1 MEGKITSKKITFIA
15 MMAALGNVLSF
26 LSIRLAPI
34 IPSVPLGPTTV
45 SLALDLSHLATF
57 MASILGGPLLGGLTG
72 FIGGLI
78 AAFEFGFSKGNII
91 TGIGLP
97 IGKSMT
103 GIAAGLLASKLNPHS
118 NRLSTLLLTVLA
130 YIPEGIITAF
140 IFIQLYPLFFG
151 LPIFLAKT
159 IATQILVKA
168 FVEMIIMGI
177 LLKGILE
184 NQGLMSYIRSLLD

>member
-15 MMAALGNVLSF
+15 MMAALGNILSF

-34 IPSVPLGPTTV
+34 IPSVPLGPVTV

-72 FIGGLI
+72 LIGGLV

-97 IGKSMT
+97 LGKSMT
-103 GIAAGLLASKLNPHS
+103 GIAAGLLASKLNPYS
-118 NRLSTLLLTVLA
+118 TRLSTLLLTVLA
-130 YIPEGIITAF
+130 YIPEGVITAF
-140 IFIQLYPLFFG
+140 IFIQLYPIFFG
-151 LPIFLAKT
+151 LPILLAKT

-168 FVEMIIMGI
+168 FIEMIIMGI

-184 NQGLMSYIRSLLD
+184 NQGLMSYINSLLD